1 MDKIS
6 ISFYSIVSAIIF
18 FNIGMI
24 LILIFRHSL
33 FFLVKYGEWCLLLL
47 FIFSVIRILLP
58 LDSVNAIV
66 IHSNK
71 IYPGIIKMLHMP
83 LLNSQYSLGYILLI
97 IWITGI
103 IFMILKDCYLYFNE
117 FRYIKKFL
125 LVHDEQ
131 VDRISKDI
139 FLKML
144 KYL

>member
-83 LLNSQYSLGYILLI
+83 TKQSI
-97 IWITGI
+97 
-103 IFMILKDCYLYFNE
+103 
-117 FRYIKKFL
+117 
-125 LVHDEQ
+125 
-131 VDRISKDI
+131 
-139 FLKML
+139 
-144 KYL
+144 

>member
-6 ISFYSIVSAIIF
+6 ISYYSIVSAIIF
-18 FNIGMI
+18 FNIG
-24 LILIFRHSL
+24 LILIFILRHSL

-71 IYPGIIKMLHMP
+71 VYPGILKMLHMP
-83 LLNSQYSLGYILLI
+83 LITNQYSLGYILLI

-117 FRYIKKFL
+117 FRYIKNFYWFMM
-125 LVHDEQ
+125 
-131 VDRISKDI
+131 SK
-139 FLKML
+139 
-144 KYL
+144 